1 MTTEPDDWSIRRDG
15 DYVTIRVP
23 RTAVHGLRVAL
34 RPIRVGETTSNA
46 TQAIRDRF
54 DKGLAIVE
62 ARK

>member
-1 MTTEPDDWSIRRDG
+1 MTTEPDTWSIQRDG
-15 DYVTIRVP
+15 GYVTIRLP
-23 RTAVHGLRVAL
+23 FTAVHGLRVAL
-34 RPIRVGETTSNA
+34 RPIRVGEATSSA